1 MEPDIGIISDLIKN
15 METLEN
21 SISKLRK
28 EIVNKEKELKL
39 TKPLSMENFDKEKL
53 KKKKEEEEDLELKLT
68 YENLKRNE
76 LQIKNNIIEYTIE
89 YKTNEQINILYIM
102 GDFTNWELKEMIKI
116 KIFFL
121 ILQY

>member
-53 KKKKEEEEDLELKLT
+53 KKKKEEEEDLELKL
-68 YENLKRNE
+68 K
-76 LQIKNNIIEYTIE
+76 
-89 YKTNEQINILYIM
+89 
-102 GDFTNWELKEMIKI
+102 
-116 KIFFL
+116 
-121 ILQY
+121 